1 MRLRNR
7 HDWLSVVPPWIQEQ
21 FVNTPLM
28 QIRRQSLRALMAGAG
43 MALSLTVMAQQ
54 VDGEVVK
61 IDQDAVKITLKH
73 EAIKK
78 LDMPAMPRMSYRVSN
93 PEWLKTLQ
101 VGDKVKFS
109 ADKVND
115 QYTVTAIE
123 KKAP

>member
-1 MRLRNR
+1 M
-7 HDWLSVVPPWIQEQ
+7 PPWIQEP
-21 FVNTPLM
+21 FVNTQLFH
-28 QIRRQSLRALMAGAG
+28 IRHWSVRALMAGAG
-43 MALSLTVMAQQ
+43 MALSLAVMAQQ

-61 IDQDAVKITLKH
+61 IDQDAAKITLKH
-73 EAIKK
+73 DAIKN

-93 PEWLKTLQ
+93 PAWLKALQ